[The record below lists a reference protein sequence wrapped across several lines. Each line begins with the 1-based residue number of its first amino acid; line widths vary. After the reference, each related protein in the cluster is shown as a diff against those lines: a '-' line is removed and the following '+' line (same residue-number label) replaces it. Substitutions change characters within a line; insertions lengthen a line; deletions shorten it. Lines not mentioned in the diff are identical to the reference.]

1 MELQAAFL
9 FARERVSHCPLKYIH
24 KQSDGWGIENGYFA
38 GINFILKKAAFNRIG
53 HILII
58 LMKLFVN
65 TGEYFA
71 VAVDVGVTKRTD
83 RREVVNTQI
92 GQLIFQ
98 EQKAFA

>member
-1 MELQAAFL
+1 
-9 FARERVSHCPLKYIH
+9 
-24 KQSDGWGIENGYFA
+24 
-38 GINFILKKAAFNRIG
+38 
-53 HILII
+53 
-58 LMKLFVN
+58 MKLFVN